1 MKSMQKG
8 FTLIELMIVVAI
20 IGILAA
26 VAIPSYSNY
35 QAKAKMA
42 AALAEISPAKT
53 AVEEKLN
60 NGEGFAA
67 QTDIGLQA
75 AATNNCKITASG
87 KNDGTATIACA
98 VQNAPEKISKAVLTW
113 TRAAGG
119 VWTCATTLAGDKDL
133 APKTCPQA

>member
-1 MKSMQKG
+1 MKNMQKG

-26 VAIPSYSNY
+26 VAIPSYANY

-42 AALAEISPAKT
+42 AGLAEVSPAKT
-53 AVEEKLN
+53 AMEEKLN
-60 NGEGFAA
+60 NGEAVADAA
-67 QTDIGLQA
+67 AIGLA
-75 AATNNCKITASG
+75 ETTNNCKIAAKGETTGA
-87 KNDGTATIACA
+87 ATISCSLA
-98 VQNAPEKISKAVLTW
+98 NAPEKISKAVITW